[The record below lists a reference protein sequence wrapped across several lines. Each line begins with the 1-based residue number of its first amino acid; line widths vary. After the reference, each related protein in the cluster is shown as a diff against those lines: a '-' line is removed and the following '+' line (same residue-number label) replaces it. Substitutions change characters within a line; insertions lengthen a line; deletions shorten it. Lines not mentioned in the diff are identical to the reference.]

1 MIYFLRH
8 TMTISTNY
16 IRRLS
21 LSTGV
26 PSGTCWRLE
35 NRVFQSILEEIHGR
49 PYEMRVQKLLVPTT
63 PMYVTWGLSI
73 WHESNPLKKWNT
85 WELGT
90 AFLLAGTVY
99 SDIPFAG
106 VDKIRNKNRRLGLGL
121 MGLHEWLLKHGKKY
135 GPDEELGKY
144 LEIYAK

>member
-85 WELGT
+85 WWNSELP
-90 AFLLAGTVY
+90 FY
-99 SDIPFAG
+99 SLEPSILIFHLP
-106 VDKIRNKNRRLGLGL
+106 
-121 MGLHEWLLKHGKKY
+121 EWTR
-135 GPDEELGKY
+135 
-144 LEIYAK
+144 LEIRTAVWDLALWDCTSGSLSTERNTDPMKS